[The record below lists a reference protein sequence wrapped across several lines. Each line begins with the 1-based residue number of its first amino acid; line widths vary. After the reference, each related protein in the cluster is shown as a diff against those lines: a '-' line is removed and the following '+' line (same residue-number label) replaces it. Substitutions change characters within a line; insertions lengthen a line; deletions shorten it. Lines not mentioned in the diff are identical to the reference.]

1 MNIYDTRVIRC
12 SKCNRYVGE
21 VEYDAEIILPKCG
34 KCANPTPDG
43 IDKLVYAVSKFNKP
57 TIMAT

>member
-1 MNIYDTRVIRC
+1 M
-12 SKCNRYVGE
+12 GE

-43 IDKLVYAVSKFNKP
+43 IDKLVYAVSKFNKT